1 MGDIRLRLKNSTGK
15 IVTVTLFNVRY
26 VPTFIGNLFSIP
38 TAMSNGAEI
47 RFRNNKMEVEKEDA
61 IFEFL
66 PTNTDNCGS
75 LFSIDA
81 ERKISDCEVA
91 FMAKKQDE
99 NNYYITNQEKD

>member
-1 MGDIRLRLKNSTGK
+1 MGDICLKLKNSTGK

-26 VPTFIGNLFSIP
+26 VPTFIENLFSIS
-38 TAMSNGAEI
+38 TAMSNGTEI

-66 PTNTDNCGS
+66 PTNTGNCGF

-81 ERKISDCEVA
+81 ERKIDNCEMA
-91 FMAKKQDE
+91 FMAKKVLQS
-99 NNYYITNQEKD
+99 